1 MRDILGQNITI
12 SDRAVSSTVGNEAV
26 LLHLDHGTYYSL
38 DEVGALLW
46 QKLKDG
52 LPAREIPAHIVDNYD
67 TDEEIAARDV
77 RAVLEDLKQREL
89 IRCDDE

>member
-1 MRDILGQNITI
+1 M
-12 SDRAVSSTVGNEAV
+12 
-26 LLHLDHGTYYSL
+26 
-38 DEVGALLW
+38 GALLW